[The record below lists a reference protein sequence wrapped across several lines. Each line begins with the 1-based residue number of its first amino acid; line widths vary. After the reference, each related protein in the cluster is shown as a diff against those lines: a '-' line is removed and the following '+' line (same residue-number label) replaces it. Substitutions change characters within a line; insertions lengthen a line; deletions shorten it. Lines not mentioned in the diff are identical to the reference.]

1 MDGRNCP
8 YEPAEAEFAR
18 VGEVV
23 PRIVAAFYPQ
33 EIHVKVVLDFFGR
46 RDYRD
51 GCMQYK
57 IKQVD
62 QHAETAYM
70 VAVSVGNEHIHVFK
84 SRQIDIGIVQIP
96 VVELLE
102 RAHRTVD
109 KNKVITVDKES
120 AVLFVSKSRTSSKK
134 CQHRYSSG
142 PIRLRI
148 SNPSALPLSFIG
160 FSNGSN
166 FIRPL
171 TASATERLI

>member
-8 YEPAEAEFAR
+8 YEPADAEFACICK
-18 VGEVV
+18 VV
-23 PRIVAAFYPQ
+23 PGIVAAFYPQ
-33 EIHVKVVLDFFGR
+33 EIHVKVVLDLLRR

-51 GCMQYK
+51 GCMQDK
-57 IKQVD
+57 IKQID
-62 QHAETAYM
+62 KHAETAY
-70 VAVSVGNEHIHVFK
+70 VITVSVGNEYVHVLK
-84 SRQIDIGIVQIP
+84 SGQIDIGIVQFP

-102 RAHRTVD
+102 RTHRTVD
-109 KNKVITVDKES
+109 KNKIITVDKES
-120 AVLFVSKSRTSSKK
+120 AVLLIGKSRTSSKK